1 MGNTYRRQKT
11 RDFDRDDYDFERK
24 GKKKVKSSGKRAIK
38 TLNRVVEYDEY
49 ETNPKY
55 ENLKTN

>member
-11 RDFDRDDYDFERK
+11 RDFDRDDYDFERR
-24 GKKKVKSSGKRAIK
+24 GKKKDKSSGKRPIK

-55 ENLKTN
+55 ENPKTN

>member
-11 RDFDRDDYDFERK
+11 SDFDREDYQYEKK
-24 GKKKVKSSGKRAIK
+24 GKKKAKPSGKRPIK

-49 ETNPKY
+49 ETDPKY
-55 ENLKTN
+55 ENLKFN